1 MLAKGLVAEKKN
13 LTHNEKLDHN
23 YNNDNNNLQYL
34 IHLLL
39 EKLLGNNLF
48 WKDNTQLEVEM
59 SIQNMQ
65 YSIA

>member
-48 WKDNTQLEVEM
+48 
-59 SIQNMQ
+59 
-65 YSIA
+65 